1 MRQVER
7 WPWQRAC
14 VWLTLLVPCCLLTY
28 SGANTLAV
36 HRHGLPSVVFAWERH
51 IPFVPWTIVPYWSLD
66 IFYGLSVFV
75 CATRAELD
83 AHGRR
88 LFTAQL
94 LAAGC
99 FVAFPLKFAFTRPEI
114 DGVPGLMF
122 RALMRF
128 DRPFNQAP
136 SLHVAL
142 LVILW
147 HLYARHAPSRARPAL
162 HVWFALIGLS
172 VLTTYQHHVF
182 DVPTGRSSVRCVSG
196 SGPTARQ
203 ACYRTT
209 ECIRRIR

>member
-122 RALMRF
+122 PR
-128 DRPFNQAP
+128 
-136 SLHVAL
+136 
-142 LVILW
+142 
-147 HLYARHAPSRARPAL
+147 
-162 HVWFALIGLS
+162 
-172 VLTTYQHHVF
+172 
-182 DVPTGRSSVRCVSG
+182 
-196 SGPTARQ
+196 
-203 ACYRTT
+203 
-209 ECIRRIR
+209 